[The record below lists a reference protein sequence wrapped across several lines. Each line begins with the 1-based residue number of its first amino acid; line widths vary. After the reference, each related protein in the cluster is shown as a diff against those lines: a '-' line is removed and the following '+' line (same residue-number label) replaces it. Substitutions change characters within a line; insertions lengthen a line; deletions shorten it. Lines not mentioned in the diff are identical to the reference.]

1 MNTLTANNVKNEPYT
16 DIFVNVSYN
25 KNVVYGI
32 KNGKMQQITIN
43 KEYTAI
49 FHDGYNLNDFK
60 KIVMT
65 FKTFK
70 DFLQVYNKF
79 KTFKNSQYMTRL
91 FNKNHIQLRYF
102 KD

>member
-1 MNTLTANNVKNEPYT
+1 MNTLSEKTIKTESYT
-16 DIFVNVSYN
+16 DIFVKVTY
-25 KNVVYGI
+25 
-32 KNGKMQQITIN
+32 TN
-43 KEYTAI
+43 KEYRAI